1 MLDSYEAG
9 MLYLIYNQLGGDIVK
24 NLQID
29 NNNYEVDFVTSRPY
43 TTSVMIYLKND
54 NWVEVSKRDF
64 KDRKVLKL
72 SSEQILSK
80 SNKY

>member
-1 MLDSYEAG
+1 M
-9 MLYLIYNQLGGDIVK
+9 K

-29 NNNYEVDFVTSRPY
+29 NNNYDVDFVTSRPY

-80 SNKY
+80 SNKH